1 MSVALLSPVVRLDVA
16 QKILKDIFEAALV
29 PHLLNEVV
37 WGVTN
42 ESKPPRPYGFF
53 DWLTGPAQL
62 NAITTETSN
71 ILTNSKHF
79 LDFPLTPIVGDV
91 YALYLNAQLHRH
103 VAVSGDTSVSI
114 RDVFIASINADGE
127 PATATIESAT
137 RLLVETTVPAGLWSF
152 DVALPM
158 TTLVD
163 PSGIDQLAKLH
174 HQRNDATVSL
184 SLYTEDPRISVGAM
198 QIAAR
203 LSIVLDLGATLDTLA
218 DAGLAVMQ
226 IAEPVNDTA
235 LTSGGAK
242 YEGISTIDYAL
253 GVPSYFPEPNDTI
266 TSVVTQIN
274 IGSRTIP
281 LAIPA

>member
-1 MSVALLSPVVRLDVA
+1 MSVALLSPVVRIDVA
-16 QKILKDIFEAALV
+16 QRILKDIFEAALV
-29 PHLLNEVV
+29 PHLLREVV

-42 ESKPPRPYGFF
+42 ESRPARPYGFF

-71 ILTNSKHF
+71 ILTDSKHF
-79 LDFPLTPIVGDV
+79 LDFPPTPIVGDV
-91 YALYLNAQLHRH
+91 HALYLNAQLHRH
-103 VAVSGDTSVSI
+103 VVVGGDTSESI
-114 RDVFIASINADGE
+114 RDIFIASINADGE
-127 PATATIESAT
+127 PASASIVSAT

-152 DVALPM
+152 DVAFPLV
-158 TTLVD
+158 TSVD
-163 PSGIDQLAKLH
+163 PSGIAQCAKLH
-174 HQRNDATVSL
+174 HQRNGATVSL
-184 SLYTEDPRISVGAM
+184 SLYTEDTRISVGAM

-203 LSIVLDLGATLDTLA
+203 LSIVLDLAATLDTLA

-242 YEGISTIDYAL
+242 YEGISTIDYQL
-253 GVPSYFPEPNDTI
+253 GVPSYFPEPNDNI
-266 TSVVTQIN
+266 ESVVTSIV